1 MGTVVLAGVLVAG
14 ATLVALVTETV
25 DSANRTAATG
35 SFVMAGGM
43 QVASALVAAWAEVR
57 DRAQS
62 RKPVILLWRC

>member
-1 MGTVVLAGVLVAG
+1 MGTAVLASVLAAG

-43 QVASALVAAWAEVR
+43 QVA
-57 DRAQS
+57 
-62 RKPVILLWRC
+62 